1 MPLHIVR
8 NDITRMAV
16 DAIVNPTNEKLRP
29 DGGVDAAVHKAA
41 GEGLSAACK
50 GLGMLQSGH
59 VVLTKGY
66 NLPCKYIIHTVG
78 PRWYDGF
85 RKEETILRQCY
96 REALTLAKEKGCQ
109 SIAFPL
115 VAAGCFG
122 FPAEKALEIAG
133 AEIQK
138 FLSREEMTAYLVVYD
153 EVSYHLSKDKYPDV
167 QSYIDQHY
175 VDARQTEEVRGRVS
189 RECYRAS
196 IESAAPRAEE
206 DFCAAPTA
214 APKQR
219 ASTISPKG
227 KKPKKPQPAQKAAS
241 YASAGLEEML
251 QNMDEGFTEMLF
263 RKIDEKGMTDA
274 QCYKK
279 ANIDR
284 KLFSKI
290 RNPSYKPSKPTVIAL
305 AIALELSL
313 PETQD
318 MLMKAGFA
326 LSHSNQFDVIIE
338 YCICNR
344 IYDILKI
351 NEILFTFDQNLLG
364 NC

>member
-16 DAIVNPTNEKLRP
+16 DVIVNPTNEKLRP

-41 GEGLSAACK
+41 GEELSAACK
-50 GLGMLQSGH
+50 GIGMLQPGH

-96 REALTLAKEKGCQ
+96 REALTLAKEKDCQ

-133 AEIQK
+133 AEIKK
-138 FLSREEMTAYLVVYD
+138 FLSGEDITVYLVVYD

-167 QSYIDQHY
+167 QSYIDRHY
-175 VDARQTEEVRGRVS
+175 VDARQAKEPNRRSS
-189 RECYRAS
+189 RECYSAS
-196 IESAAPRAEE
+196 IDSAAPWAEE
-206 DFCAAPTA
+206 SCAAPAA
-214 APKQR
+214 APKKR
-219 ASTISPKG
+219 VSAIHPEG
-227 KKPKKPQPAQKAAS
+227 KKAAKSEPVRKAAS
-241 YASAGLEEML
+241 YASADLEAML
-251 QNMDEGFTEMLF
+251 RRMDEGFTEMLF
-263 RKIDEKGMTDA
+263 RKIDEKDMTDA

-290 RNPSYKPSKPTVIAL
+290 RNPSYRPSKPTVIAL

-326 LSHSNQFDVIIE
+326 LSHSNKFDVIIE
-338 YCICNR
+338 YCITNQ